1 MVCYKPIK
9 GYFTHE
15 RTKTGKFAFTTN
27 ASLADTDRKLDIP
40 CGQCIGCRLDRAKM
54 WAVRC
59 VHESQ
64 LHEKNCFITLT
75 FNEKYWHPSLDVRTF
90 QLFLK
95 RLRRAYP
102 ETKIRFFHCGEY
114 GEELQRPHHHAILFG
129 FDFPDKELWS
139 IRDDVKLYRSKALEA
154 LWSNPETK
162 EPYGFC
168 TIGDV
173 TYESAAYVAR
183 YCVKKINGKK
193 AQEHYLSADLDT
205 GECTTLKPEYVTMSR
220 RPGIASDWIHK
231 YHNDVYSQDFVV
243 LNEKIKCKTPKY
255 YDKIYDRICHSK
267 DELENIKVK
276 RIIKAK
282 DRKEDS
288 TIERLETRLGIQ
300 ERKAKKLVRIGVEQ
314 CK

>member
-9 GYFTHE
+9 GYYTSE
-15 RTKTGKFAFTTN
+15 RTKTGKYGFTTN
-27 ASLADTDRKLDIP
+27 LSHANVDRKLDIP
-40 CGQCIGCRLDRAKM
+40 CGQCIGCRLDRSKM

-75 FNEKYWHPSLDVRTF
+75 FSEEYWHPSLDKRTF

-95 RLRRAYP
+95 RLRRAFP
-102 ETKIRFFHCGEY
+102 QNKIRFFHCGEY
-114 GEELQRPHHHAILFG
+114 GEQLQRPHHHAILFG

-139 IRDDVKLYRSKALEA
+139 IRDNVKLYRSKTLES
-154 LWSNPETK
+154 LWSDPKTK

-193 AQEHYLSADLDT
+193 AESHYHSVNLDT
-205 GECTTLKPEYVTMSR
+205 GECDALLPEYITMSR
-220 RPGIASDWIHK
+220 RPGIARDWIEK
-231 YHNDVYSQDFVV
+231 YHNDVYSQDYVV
-243 LNEKIKCKTPKY
+243 LNERIKAKTPKY
-255 YDKIYDRICHSK
+255 YDSIYDKIGQSTH
-267 DELENIKVK
+267 LEKLKIE
-276 RIIKAK
+276 RRIKAK

-300 ERKAKKLVRIGVEQ
+300 ERKAKKLLRSQELCV
-314 CK
+314 K